1 MMNIQAGPHKPD
13 ACATRVLLVEDNPGD
28 ARLLK
33 EMLDEAGSADF
44 QLAWCDRLSAGLEHL
59 AQRQTDVILLDLS
72 LPDSQGLATL
82 TRMRAYANHLPI
94 VVLTAFDDAP
104 TALSAVREGAQ
115 DYLIKGQVDA
125 NLLTRAVRYAIERK
139 RAEDALLCAAQQW
152 RDTFDAIGD
161 GLCLLDVHGKVLR
174 CNKAMTVL
182 LKRPF
187 AEILGRPCWEL
198 LHHSSTPPEGCPFLR
213 TQETRRRESVPLP
226 VANRWFDDVVDPLFD
241 RDSNLIG
248 AVHVLTD
255 ITERRHIEAEKRRLQ
270 EQLAHAQK
278 MHAVGT
284 LAGGIAHEFNNIN
297 GEIIAFVDLTLELDD
312 LHPIARRYLESVR
325 SSAVAGS
332 NLTQSLLAFSRK
344 GVGQKRPVNLDSVV
358 ENVLRV
364 VEKQLA
370 DEGVEFVVRPPEE
383 PVIVLGDAPMLES
396 ALMNLVINARHAMLR
411 SEVKRMTVETG
422 LDGEKPFIRL
432 TDTGCGIPPEYLD
445 RVFEPF
451 FTTKGALATGEVF
464 DGKVHGTGLGL
475 SVCHTIAAAHG
486 GEVIAQSELAKG
498 STFTI
503 YLSPSL
509 RQKPATPV
517 SDRK

>member
-1 MMNIQAGPHKPD
+1 
-13 ACATRVLLVEDNPGD
+13 
-28 ARLLK
+28 
-33 EMLDEAGSADF
+33 
-44 QLAWCDRLSAGLEHL
+44 
-59 AQRQTDVILLDLS
+59 
-72 LPDSQGLATL
+72 
-82 TRMRAYANHLPI
+82 
-94 VVLTAFDDAP
+94 
-104 TALSAVREGAQ
+104 
-115 DYLIKGQVDA
+115 
-125 NLLTRAVRYAIERK
+125 
-139 RAEDALLCAAQQW
+139 
-152 RDTFDAIGD
+152 
-161 GLCLLDVHGKVLR
+161 
-174 CNKAMTVL
+174 
-182 LKRPF
+182 
-187 AEILGRPCWEL
+187 
-198 LHHSSTPPEGCPFLR
+198 
-213 TQETRRRESVPLP
+213 

-241 RDSNLIG
+241 RDGDLIG

-255 ITERRHIEAEKRRLQ
+255 ITERRHIEREKRRLQ

-278 MHAVGT
+278 MQAVGT

-297 GEIIAFVDLTLELDD
+297 GEIIAFVDLTLELED
-312 LHPIARRYLESVR
+312 LPAVARRYLEAVR
-325 SSAVAGS
+325 SSAVAGT

-344 GVGQKRPVNLDSVV
+344 GVGQKRPVSLNCIV

-370 DEGVEFVVRPPEE
+370 AEGVQLVVRPPEE

-411 SEVKRMTVETG
+411 SEAKRMTVETG
-422 LDGEKPFIRL
+422 FDGEKPFIRV

-475 SVCHTIAAAHG
+475 SVCHTIAEAHG
-486 GEVIAQSELAKG
+486 GEVLAQSELAKG

-517 SDRK
+517 SGRK